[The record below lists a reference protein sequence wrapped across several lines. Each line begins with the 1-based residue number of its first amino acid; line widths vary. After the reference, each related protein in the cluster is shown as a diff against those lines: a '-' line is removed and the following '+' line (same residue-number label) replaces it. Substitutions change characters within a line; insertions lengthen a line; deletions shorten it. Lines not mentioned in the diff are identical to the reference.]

1 MTTATTDPP
10 ETTTNGTHTHS
21 AHMPELVYL
30 PIDSIDRGLNHRIPR
45 HGDEQRILDLMQSIE
60 ASGQLQ
66 PVRVYDVGHGDQTKP
81 RYVLGFGWR
90 RCEAMSRLG
99 FEKVRAEVYPPAPD
113 HEIEAARAIE
123 NLHRQDITPVE
134 EAQAV
139 ADILAAYAAEHPAD
153 SRQAGLEHAA
163 AKTARSVSWIRDRD
177 YFSRLSAPVRELANR
192 VAVPAGHLRELAKVG
207 DEALQLRIAMETV
220 GLSPWR
226 FKAGTLEPNDADDAR
241 YAEEFFA
248 NAAAGVLR
256 IENTSWVKRHVED
269 AQRSLRSVPWVMELP
284 VLVSGR
290 TALPACDACPHNTA
304 NDLTLFGVETGDDGE
319 PPQHGTCMS
328 PVCYQAKKD
337 TAEKERGKA
346 LSALQRLKNGPTPA
360 KLNAKV
366 DGAPDWL
373 DKKKLKGFLQ
383 RKTKVQADPPA
394 GSPASASGTTR
405 RLDPELAEA
414 CARFRG
420 RIQTWAR
427 NAGNK
432 IDDASK
438 NDVARRAGLLL
449 FMCTK
454 SYERFY
460 HDGEMKIPYDHQL
473 REGTLIRP
481 TSGCPIDADTH
492 AMLDMIETGRAEEIV
507 KIAGGE
513 PCDYY
518 EPGSILHPP
527 DHPELLTRLMEAM
540 KVPAKEITPA
550 PRWEDFD
557 PAAQPAQ
564 AKAPA
569 KKAAPKKKATRK
581 KTPGKK
587 TAKKKPVPKRVKK
600 QAAK

>member
-1 MTTATTDPP
+1 MTTATAEPLETATD
-10 ETTTNGTHTHS
+10 GTHTHAS
-21 AHMPELVYL
+21 RMPELTQI
-30 PIDSIDRGLNHRIPR
+30 PIDSIDRSRNHRVPR
-45 HGDEQRILDLMQSIE
+45 PGDEARIVSLMRSIE

-66 PVRVYDVGHGDQTKP
+66 PVRVYEVAHDDMSQP
-81 RYVLGFGWR
+81 RYILGFGWR

-99 FEKVRAEVYPPAPD
+99 FEQVRAEVFPPAPD

-123 NLHRQDITPVE
+123 NIHRQDITPVE

-139 ADILAAYAAEHPAD
+139 ADILAAYAADYPTATRLEA
-153 SRQAGLEHAA
+153 LEHAA
-163 AKTARSVSWIRDRD
+163 AETGRTVSWIRDRD
-177 YFSRLSAPVRELANR
+177 YFGRLSAPVRELANK
-192 VAVPAGHLRELAKVG
+192 VAIPAGHLRELAKVG
-207 DEALQLRIAMETV
+207 DEGLQLDIAMQTV
-220 GLSPWR
+220 GISPWR
-226 FKAGTLEPNDADDAR
+226 FKKGTIEPDDADDAR

-248 NAAAGVLR
+248 NAAAGVVR
-256 IENTSWVKRHVED
+256 IDKLGDVKRKVDE
-269 AQRSLRSVPWVMELP
+269 AQRSLRSVPWSLHLP
-284 VLVSGR
+284 VLVAGKG
-290 TALPACDACPHNTA
+290 AVPACDECPHNTG
-304 NDLTLFGVETGDDGE
+304 NDLTLFGIDSGEDGE
-319 PPQHGTCMS
+319 APKHSTCMS

-337 TAEKERGKA
+337 AAEKERTKLLNA
-346 LSALQRLKNGPTPA
+346 LLRLKHGPTPA

-366 DGAPDWL
+366 EAAPGWL
-373 DKKKLKGFLQ
+373 DGKKLKGFLQ
-383 RKTKVQADPPA
+383 RKTKVQADTPA
-394 GSPASASGTTR
+394 GSTASASGSTR
-405 RLDPELAEA
+405 RVDPELLTA

-420 RIQTWAR
+420 AIQTWGR

-438 NDVARRAGLLL
+438 NDVARRAGLVL

-507 KIAGGE
+507 KIAGAE
-513 PCDYY
+513 LCDYC
-518 EPGSILHPP
+518 EPASILTPP

-557 PAAQPAQ
+557 PANQPAEP
-564 AKAPA
+564 KP
-569 KKAAPKKKATRK
+569 APKKKPATKRATK
-581 KTPGKK
+581 KN
-587 TAKKKPVPKRVKK
+587 PVPKRVKK